1 MKRDLTKW
9 LRRPFFGVFLLSL
22 MLALAVS
29 CDENNGSSATGEYI
43 PEAPDYTDDTMW
55 FTQENDAT
63 GQGADVFYLV
73 STWEVDWE
81 TADGR
86 VCHYADVHNPEH
98 RADMDKEISRIAG
111 YMGVGNNFYSPYYRQ
126 ITLDSWESEETAES
140 RFPYAMEDVFR
151 AFEYYMEH
159 WNGGRPFFIAGF
171 SQGAKCTLELLKS
184 LDAEERELLIAAYV
198 VGYKVTE
205 DDLRNVNVRPA
216 EGPADC
222 GVTVCYNSVESPE
235 CASPGIAASEICI
248 NPLNW
253 SCGPEPAVV
262 RDTVEI
268 SVDTAANVLV
278 VKGLDSDRYYH
289 PSLAELFVKG
299 NYHLLELELYADA
312 LRENVRV
319 RAESFFAGKR

>member
-1 MKRDLTKW
+1 MVRT
-9 LRRPFFGVFLLSL
+9 FFIILSFLPV
-22 MLALAVS
+22 LAGCRGNCPAKPYM
-29 CDENNGSSATGEYI
+29 AA
-43 PEAPDYTDDTMW
+43 APDYADTSMW
-55 FTQENDAT
+55 YIAGAGTET
-63 GQGADVFYLV
+63 GADVFYILPTCV
-73 STWEVDWE
+73 RDW
-81 TADGR
+81 TDSSGR
-86 VCHYADVHNPEH
+86 TSHFADVRNPGH
-98 RADMDKEISRIAG
+98 IAALMPSNILADSIFGEFAD
-111 YMGVGNNFYSPYYRQ
+111 FYSPYYRQ

-184 LDAEERELLIAAYV
+184 LDAEERERLIAAYV

-235 CASPGIAASEICI
+235 CASQGIAASEICI